1 MSTVVSLICLVQSF
15 QKTTNHFLLHE
26 SLRLANLEEKNLKP
40 WTLMKCCIVWH
51 FIWVFTVCQN
61 MLLGLTNKQM
71 FNLLSVCQRWRL
83 HFEFVTSV
91 EPIKE
96 PERPTKPDETS
107 TWRGPATVAVETMV
121 WDLPIKIFPANPVHA
136 SSVTLLKTVNG
147 ICV

>member
-1 MSTVVSLICLVQSF
+1 
-15 QKTTNHFLLHE
+15 
-26 SLRLANLEEKNLKP
+26 
-40 WTLMKCCIVWH
+40 
-51 FIWVFTVCQN
+51 
-61 MLLGLTNKQM
+61 MLLGVTNIQM
-71 FNLLSVCQRWRL
+71 VHLLSVCQRWRL

-107 TWRGPATVAVETMV
+107 TWQGPATVAVETMV

-147 ICV
+147 ICVWFVWTFNSYYHGNRFRNIYHGNWFKKATMETDLEPVTMETGL